1 MIRPVKVEP
10 REGFRIWIRYA
21 DGASGVVDLSPLAG
35 RGVFAAWNDQR
46 FFQDHTHSRQT
57 SEAYKPG
64 PATSNICPDALERTN
79 RAGRIAPERLAGV
92 NVNRRDLIA
101 IPVQGC

>member
-35 RGVFAAWNDQR
+35 RGVFAAWNDR
-46 FFQDHTHSRQT
+46 RCFDDVHI
-57 SEAYKPG
+57 A
-64 PATSNICPDALERTN
+64 PAGGIAWNSDLELCPDALYLQLTGASVEDVLTGH
-79 RAGRIAPERLAGV
+79 AV
-92 NVNRRDLIA
+92 LIPLSELDC
-101 IPVQGC
+101 I